1 METEELL
8 KKRKILKEVAKI
20 FRVEEKDLPRVI
32 ARFKRELKEME
43 EELRALDKI

>member
-8 KKRKILKEVAKI
+8 KKRKILKEIAKI

-32 ARFKRELKEME
+32 ARFKTELEEME
-43 EELRALDKI
+43 KELRALNKI

>member
-32 ARFKRELKEME
+32 ARFERELKEME